1 MLKIRLYSFSF
12 PGTGIPVDTSG
23 NYGGFVFDCRFINN
37 PGKYQEFMTLTG
49 KDPEIISF
57 LDADNIMQQFLKDA
71 YKIIDAC
78 VESYLSKNFTD
89 LMISFGCTG
98 GRHRSVYSVEKTN
111 KHLIDKFG
119 SRIHIELNHIG
130 LNIQG

>member
-12 PGTGIPVDTSG
+12 PVTGIPADTSG

-49 KDPEIISF
+49 NDPEIISF
-57 LDADNIMQQFLKDA
+57 LDADNVMQKFLKDA
-71 YKIIDAC
+71 YNIIDAS
-78 VESYLSKNFTD
+78 VENYLNRNFTD

-98 GRHRSVYSVEKTN
+98 GRHRSVYSAEKTN

-119 SRIHIELNHIG
+119 SRILIELDHID
-130 LNIQG
+130 LHI